1 MELASVFKFFN
12 SSKASTVVASI
23 LLVYGEVRYLA
34 LLRVVSSVDPPC
46 GQREKGYCLTIWG
59 KRKDLI
65 KLRKEER

>member
-1 MELASVFKFFN
+1 MEFVGVFKFFN

-34 LLRVVSSVDPPC
+34 LLGVVSLVDPPC
-46 GQREKGYCLTIWG
+46 GQREKGYCLTIGG

-65 KLRKEER
+65 KLRKEEG

>member
-1 MELASVFKFFN
+1 MEFFRVFIFFE
-12 SSKASTVVASI
+12 SSTVVALI
-23 LLVYGEVRYLA
+23 LLVYGEVGYLV
-34 LLRVVSSVDPPC
+34 LLGVVSSVDPLC